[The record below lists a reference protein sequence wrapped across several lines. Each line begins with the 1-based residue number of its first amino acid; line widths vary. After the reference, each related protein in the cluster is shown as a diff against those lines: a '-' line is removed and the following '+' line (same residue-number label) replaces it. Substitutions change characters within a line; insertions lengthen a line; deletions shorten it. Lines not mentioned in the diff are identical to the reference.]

1 VAGWAVIPSI
11 RVPDMGAALDFYQ
24 RVLGF
29 VLDRDE
35 PSEENNS
42 LSRGDARI
50 MLETPAGFYSQDYN
64 DAIRERLD
72 TPSSMALYIE
82 APDLDELYERLADGG
97 ATIVDPLAERPWGQR
112 EFTVADHLGNWLTFW
127 KRD

>member
-1 VAGWAVIPSI
+1 MAGWAVIPSI
-11 RVPDMGAALDFYQ
+11 RVPDMRAALDFYQ
-24 RVLGF
+24 RTLGF
-29 VLDRDE
+29 ALDREE

-50 MLETPAGFYSQDYN
+50 MLETPAGFYSERYN
-64 DAIRERLD
+64 EAIRERLG

-82 APDLDELYERLADGG
+82 APDLEEFYERLIDGL
-97 ATIVDPLAERPWGQR
+97 ATVVDPLAERPWGQR
-112 EFTVADHLGNWLTFW
+112 EFTVADHVGNWLTFW